1 MQVYLHRKTR
11 FMVVLCVAQ
20 LTGCAVGPDYVRPP
34 VEAPSAFKEATGWK
48 LARPRDHELRGKWW
62 NAFNDPLLNT
72 LQEQVNVSNQDLAQ
86 AEARF
91 RAAKALVQEARAGF
105 FPQLSGSVSAT
116 RAGRGAS
123 GATPANVT
131 GTRELTFDATWEADV
146 WGRIRRTV
154 EANQADAQASAA
166 DLEATRLSIQ
176 AQLAQAYFQLQAT
189 DTQTQLLE
197 RTVADYQRSLQ
208 LTRNQYAA
216 GVVARENVVL
226 AETQLKTTQAQLID
240 LGVQRAQLEHAIALL
255 VGKPASNFALRSA
268 LLAAAIPAVPVGV
281 PSTLLERRPDIA
293 AAERRVAAANADIGI
308 AVAAYFPDLTV
319 SASGGFR
326 SSSVAKWLTVP
337 NRFWA
342 VGPAIAQTLFD
353 AGARRA
359 LTDQAIAA
367 YDAEVAAYRQA
378 VLTGF
383 QEVEDNLAALRILE
397 QEAQVQNE
405 ALQSAR
411 LSVALTINQ
420 YKAGIVSYLDVITV
434 QTTALGSER
443 TAVDLQNRRLV
454 ACILLIKALGGGWR
468 RE

>member
-1 MQVYLHRKTR
+1 MNHLIHASLHRVKQI
-11 FMVVLCVAQ
+11 VLVLSVAQ
-20 LTGCAVGPDYVRPP
+20 LAGCAVGPEYVRPP
-34 VEAPSAFKEATGWK
+34 VEAPAAFKEFKGWK
-48 LARPRDHELRGKWW
+48 IAQPRDLEIRGKWW
-62 NAFNDPLLNT
+62 NAFNDPLLNA
-72 LQEQVNVSNQDLAQ
+72 LEDQVNVSNQNLAQ

-91 RAAKALVQEARAGF
+91 RQAKALVQEARAAY
-105 FPQLSGSVSAT
+105 FPQVSGSVSTT

-123 GATPANVT
+123 NVT
-131 GTRELTFDATWEADV
+131 DIRALTFDAKWEADL

-154 EANQADAQASAA
+154 EANQADAEASAA
-166 DLEATRLSIQ
+166 DLDATRLSIQ
-176 AQLAQAYFQLQAT
+176 AQLAQAYFQLRAA
-189 DTQTQLLE
+189 DTQQRLFET
-197 RTVADYQRSLQ
+197 TVADYQRSLQ
-208 LTRNQYAA
+208 LTQNQYAA
-216 GVVARENVVL
+216 GVAAKENVVL
-226 AETQLKTTQAQLID
+226 AETQLKTAQAQSID

-255 VGKPASNFALRSA
+255 IGKPASDFALPPA
-268 LLAAAIPAVPVGV
+268 LLASAIPAVPVGV

-319 SASGGFR
+319 SATAGF
-326 SSSVAKWLTVP
+326 SSSSLAQWLTVP
-337 NRFWA
+337 NRFWS

-359 LTDQAIAA
+359 RTDQAIAA

-397 QEAQVQNE
+397 QEAQVQDE

-411 LSVALTINQ
+411 LSVALTNNQ
-420 YKAGIVSYLDVITV
+420 YKAGIVSYLNVIIV

-443 TAVDLQNRRLV
+443 AAVDLQNRRLV
-454 ACILLIKALGGGWR
+454 SCILLIKALGGGWH